1 MSKKLIW
8 IFAILAIGGALA
20 AGAWWYTFHK
30 PALNVFDEKAVYNL
44 SAADLLNQFTSNES
58 QADSMYVGKVISVE
72 GTIAA
77 INTIESRV
85 EVSLE
90 DEMMGVIC
98 LIDSAYAV
106 KQISE
111 IKALKSG
118 DKVKMKGKCNG
129 YLMDVRLDNCVI
141 EK

>member
-8 IFAILAIGGALA
+8 IVAVLAIGGIVAS
-20 AGAWWYTFHK
+20 GAWWYTFHK
-30 PALNVFDEKAVYNL
+30 PALNVFDEKAAYSL
-44 SAADLLNQFTSNES
+44 TAADLINQFTNNES
-58 QADSMYVGKVISVE
+58 LADSMYVGKVISVN
-72 GTIAA
+72 GTIAG
-77 INTIESRV
+77 INSIDSRV

-98 LIDSAYAV
+98 LIDSSYAIQ
-106 KQISE
+106 QINE
-111 IKALKSG
+111 IKALKTG